1 MQIYANILEQY
12 ASQKV
17 SLIGQLAIF
26 KSEWELL
33 ADKDVQALQISKTK
47 TANTVNIH
55 HRTVQTVKMKATRG
69 NKNMNNDFPNQ

>member
-12 ASQKV
+12 VSQEV

-33 ADKDVQALQISKTK
+33 ANKDVQALRVSLTK

-55 HRTVQTVKMKATRG
+55 HHTQELSVQTVKMKATRG
-69 NKNMNNDFPNQ
+69 TE